1 METTKQGV
9 GEIFFKYMTRW
20 KGKASRVNN
29 RPNEKNQI
37 NIIIKNLLPAYNSR
51 LLSSLN
57 SSFGELCDCETRIED
72 AINNGQLEKGE
83 SKPPIRKTYGGGV
96 TTFKT
101 PNPMNVSAI
110 ISQQTLFYSSFTKK
124 ACQEFSNLEMTL
136 AQAYEN
142 LTSKG
147 FIKPLDPTPMPN
159 HVSPT

>member
-1 METTKQGV
+1 M
-9 GEIFFKYMTRW
+9 
-20 KGKASRVNN
+20 
-29 RPNEKNQI
+29 
-37 NIIIKNLLPAYNSR
+37 
-51 LLSSLN
+51 
-57 SSFGELCDCETRIED
+57 
-72 AINNGQLEKGE
+72 EKGE
-83 SKPPIRKTYGGGV
+83 SKPPIKKTYGGGAA
-96 TTFKT
+96 TSKT
-101 PNPMNVSAI
+101 PNLVNVSAI